1 MSHSLYSIMLILS
14 GGDEAPTFF
23 SKTAAAGRH
32 THREKH
38 SLSVSHTPVDQPAD
52 KEPSSQQLLTS

>member
-32 THREKH
+32 THREKL
-38 SLSVSHTPVDQPAD
+38 SLSHTHLLISQLIKNPVAN
-52 KEPSSQQLLTS
+52 SY